1 VISVWVVAEMGGF
14 AVAPPAGLV
23 ALVMVSRSRIR
34 ARDWAR
40 AHPPRHARPKPPSGR
55 TRPDRASGGTAASR
69 REQYMLPAGGGGQ
82 QDGRQAPAP
91 GR

>member
-14 AVAPPAGLV
+14 AVAPPAGLI

-40 AHPPRHARPKPPSGR
+40 AHPPRHARPKSSSGS
-55 TRPDRASGGTAASR
+55 TRGGRASGDTAAGR